1 MASIKREPEEIEVLS
16 KFSYK
21 LRLPY
26 FGISKD
32 NKMLCLPLCDFGEFH
47 VGSLYTT
54 QETSGIVSPSSII
67 LCKSDCASSFKFCN
81 FSPSV
86 SPGIFVSSIS
96 AISMIVEMIATF
108 ICILL
113 VMFRKLRV
121 NEINKTYVKT
131 KV

>member
-54 QETSGIVSPSSII
+54 QETSGIVSPS
-67 LCKSDCASSFKFCN
+67 
-81 FSPSV
+81 PV
-86 SPGIFVSSIS
+86 IFVSSIS